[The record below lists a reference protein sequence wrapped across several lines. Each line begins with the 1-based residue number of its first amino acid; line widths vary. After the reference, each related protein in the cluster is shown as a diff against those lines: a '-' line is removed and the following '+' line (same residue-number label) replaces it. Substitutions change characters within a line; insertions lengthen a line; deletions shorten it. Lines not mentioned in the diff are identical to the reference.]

1 MQRAFRQNRVHRVN
15 AAALA
20 IQRAHRG
27 HVARMCSFLSDTHVL
42 SVNAYGIH
50 DFMPV
55 SALDRGSKV
64 LAFNGEEIE
73 VWYYRTQRQQHIRTL
88 HAGGAKLC
96 ATANHRIVV
105 PNPKSAGGRT
115 TVRAASLVV
124 GDVVFCFDGPKQLD
138 AIDDL
143 EGDFEVATVGFT
155 PDLAVA
161 ACPPPI
167 LSKGK
172 EWPRRGSG
180 NQWYQ

>member
-1 MQRAFRQNRVHRVN
+1 MGAVGHVATEDLIRSRRHLNANFGEVHRVN

-73 VWYYRTQRQQHIRTL
+73 VTCFL
-88 HAGGAKLC
+88 S
-96 ATANHRIVV
+96 RIVIF
-105 PNPKSAGGRT
+105 
-115 TVRAASLVV
+115 
-124 GDVVFCFDGPKQLD
+124 VFCL
-138 AIDDL
+138 
-143 EGDFEVATVGFT
+143 
-155 PDLAVA
+155 
-161 ACPPPI
+161 
-167 LSKGK
+167 
-172 EWPRRGSG
+172 
-180 NQWYQ
+180 